1 MKFTFDIKAK
11 EALSEL
17 IKNSTEN
24 YIRIKVF
31 YGCGRPAYDIYA
43 DFKGEEDEEVII
55 EEEEDENPKPTP
67 KKRKAVEKE
76 LDRFL

>member
-17 IKNSTEN
+17 IKNSSEN

-43 DFKGEEDEEVII
+43 DFKGEEDEEVKIYGIKTLKLNMIKKYII
-55 EEEEDENPKPTP
+55 KVFIL
-67 KKRKAVEKE
+67 KI
-76 LDRFL
+76 